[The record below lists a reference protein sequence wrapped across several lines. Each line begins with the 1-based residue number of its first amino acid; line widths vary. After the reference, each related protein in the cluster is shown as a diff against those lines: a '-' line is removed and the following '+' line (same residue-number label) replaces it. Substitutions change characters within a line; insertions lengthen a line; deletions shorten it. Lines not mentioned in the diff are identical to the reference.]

1 MLPCLISFLLVAADP
16 ATTPLPDQ
24 TAKAEALLAALAKA
38 DFKVAA
44 KDFDDTMRR
53 ALPGDKLEQTW
64 LAITKQLGPF
74 GKRTATRAE
83 KGAKYDTVFLTC
95 KFEKATLDL
104 KVMFNKDK
112 QVMGFFLVPV
122 QGANAFKPPAY
133 AKASEY
139 RETAVVVG
147 DDWKLPGTLTM
158 PRGEGPFPAVVLV
171 HGSGPHDRDETI
183 GPNKPFRDLAWGLA
197 SKGVAVLRYEKRTHA
212 HGGRYAALKGAT
224 MQDEVVDDALAAVA
238 LARGHKGVDPSR
250 VFVAGHSLGGYLAPR
265 IAATDA
271 KVAGIVI
278 LAGNTRPLE
287 DLVLEQFTY
296 IYSLNDPTL
305 EKDKEALAE
314 IKKKVARVKAE
325 KLALASTDEL
335 PLGVP
340 ASYWQWMRAYDAA
353 ATAGKLRCPV
363 LVLQG
368 ERDYQVTMADL
379 AGWKKG
385 LADHKDAKFVSYP
398 KLNHLFMEGKGKSKP
413 DEYGKAGHVAKEVV
427 DEIAG
432 WVKKR

>member
-122 QGANAFKPPAY
+122 QGANAFKPPPY

-197 SKGVAVLRYEKRTHA
+197 SRGVAVLRYEKRTLA
-212 HGGRYAALKGAT
+212 HGPRYAALKGAT
-224 MQDEVVDDALAAVA
+224 LKDEAIDDALAAVA
-238 LARGHKGVDPSR
+238 LARGHKGIDPKR

-265 IAATDA
+265 IATLDP
-271 KVAGIVI
+271 KVAGVVI

-287 DLVLEQFTY
+287 DLILEQYTY
-296 IYSLNDPTL
+296 LFSLNDPTL
-305 EKDKEALAE
+305 EKDKEALAKA
-314 IKKKVARVKAE
+314 KKAVARVKAAN
-325 KLALASTDEL
+325 LAEAKGADL
-335 PLGVP
+335 PLGIP
-340 ASYWQWMRAYDAA
+340 ASYWVWMHAYDPAG
-353 ATAGKLRCPV
+353 TAGALRRPV
-363 LVLQG
+363 LILQG
-368 ERDYQVTMADL
+368 ERDYQVTMADVK
-379 AGWKKG
+379 GWKRS
-385 LADHKDAKFVSYP
+385 LADHKDAKIVTYP
-398 KLNHLFMEGKGKSKP
+398 RLNHLFMEGKGKSKP
-413 DEYGKAGHVAKEVV
+413 EEYAKPGHVAREVV
-427 DEIAG
+427 DEIAEWLKG
-432 WVKKR
+432 R